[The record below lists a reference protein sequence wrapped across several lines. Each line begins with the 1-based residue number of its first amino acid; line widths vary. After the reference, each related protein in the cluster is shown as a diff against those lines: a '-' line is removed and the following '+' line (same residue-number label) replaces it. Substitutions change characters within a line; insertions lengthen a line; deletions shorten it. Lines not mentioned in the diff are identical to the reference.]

1 MNPTRDI
8 FDEALEWP
16 LSKMNA
22 WLDQL
27 TLGGAVEGKPFNWE
41 VFAFTIAIR
50 AREERSPDWAHV
62 ALRIY
67 DALVKRPP
75 TGADAH
81 TFWISAMSLRAWMI
95 AELGEREG
103 DPVLDSEPIVA
114 WIQRLTTM
122 SLEEASR
129 WMALAQED
137 FRAIPIEKLLVM
149 RRIKHGLNTL
159 AHALH
164 KTQVERKHP
173 ELVPWLQFRTRLP

>member
-22 WLDQL
+22 WLDRL
-27 TLGGAVEGKPFNWE
+27 TIGGAVEGEPFNWD
-41 VFAFTIAIR
+41 VFAFTIAMR

-81 TFWISAMSLRAWMI
+81 TFWLSAMSLRAWMI

-103 DPVLDSEPIVA
+103 DPVLDSAPIVE
-114 WIQRLTTM
+114 WVQRLTTM
-122 SLEEASR
+122 SLAEAAQ
-129 WMALAQED
+129 WVALGD
-137 FRAIPIEKLLVM
+137 PRAIPIEKLRAM
-149 RRIKHGLNTL
+149 RRLKHALNTL
-159 AHALH
+159 AHALY
-164 KTQVERKHP
+164 KTQVEQKHP
-173 ELVPWLQFRTRLP
+173 ELVPWLQFRTRLF